1 MITYKNYVKYQTIDS
16 RDDVDKWFDD
26 NNSIYSN
33 REDYIDA
40 VNHLNDYKDKH
51 KRNYGQSPNKK
62 VYRNIYAHSLFVMIP
77 HELHEFEIAKKFVTE
92 YMIQIAGCYK
102 KNNFLYC
109 YKLCRQGKGLYAD
122 IIAFTRK
129 VYKTP
134 DEKKVTY
141 NSDYW
146 WNPITKRR
154 STEKDEKAILRHK
167 KGELKI
173 DKDGNPIVTK
183 CYVAPIE
190 KEIFKY
196 QGFNIKSLTSWL
208 RSIVS
213 DVRLT
218 INRTTLM
225 LLEKSKK
232 YISHSKSHTLNK
244 YDIARSRYKNKLIDQ
259 INNQLNI
266 LQEALVLGK
275 LTDGLAYYDK
285 KGNFHT
291 GWNDNIKS
299 FHWLIFRI
307 DMIVRKTNIKWQK
320 ETGEKCFIYTGTKQ
334 NFANYKHEL
343 AKLKEYILYLID
355 KWWSTNICNVWINR
369 DDNYQIQMFF

>member
-141 NSDYW
+141 
-146 WNPITKRR
+146 I
-154 STEKDEKAILRHK
+154 I
-167 KGELKI
+167 G
-173 DKDGNPIVTK
+173 G
-183 CYVAPIE
+183 
-190 KEIFKY
+190 
-196 QGFNIKSLTSWL
+196 
-208 RSIVS
+208 
-213 DVRLT
+213 
-218 INRTTLM
+218 
-225 LLEKSKK
+225 
-232 YISHSKSHTLNK
+232 
-244 YDIARSRYKNKLIDQ
+244 
-259 INNQLNI
+259 
-266 LQEALVLGK
+266 
-275 LTDGLAYYDK
+275 
-285 KGNFHT
+285 
-291 GWNDNIKS
+291 
-299 FHWLIFRI
+299 
-307 DMIVRKTNIKWQK
+307 
-320 ETGEKCFIYTGTKQ
+320 
-334 NFANYKHEL
+334 
-343 AKLKEYILYLID
+343 
-355 KWWSTNICNVWINR
+355 
-369 DDNYQIQMFF
+369 IQ